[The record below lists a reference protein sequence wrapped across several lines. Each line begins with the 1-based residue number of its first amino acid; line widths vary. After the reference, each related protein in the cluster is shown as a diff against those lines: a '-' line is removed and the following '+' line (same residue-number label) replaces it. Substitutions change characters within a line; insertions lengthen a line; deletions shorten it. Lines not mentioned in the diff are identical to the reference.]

1 MKKLLMGTLVMVML
15 CSLIGAG
22 YAQMAQTHTIT
33 VNVVRMP
40 GTGSGY
46 TVPAEDGLQIR
57 GSQSR
62 WLLPMTYFSGETLN
76 GKATFVLDGSKAADY
91 TIWLVGVQGAM
102 NKARTHLGAGNG
114 NTGVMLSYKE

>member
-1 MKKLLMGTLVMVML
+1 MKKKLLVGTLLLAML
-15 CSLIGAG
+15 CSLIGLG

-33 VNVVRMP
+33 VNVMRMA
-40 GTGSGY
+40 GNACV
-46 TVPAEDGLQIR
+46 VPAEDGLQIR

-62 WLLPMTYFSGETLN
+62 WLLPMVYFSGETLN

-91 TIWLVGVQGAM
+91 TIWLIGVQGAM
-102 NKARTHLGAGNG
+102 NKARTHLDAGNR